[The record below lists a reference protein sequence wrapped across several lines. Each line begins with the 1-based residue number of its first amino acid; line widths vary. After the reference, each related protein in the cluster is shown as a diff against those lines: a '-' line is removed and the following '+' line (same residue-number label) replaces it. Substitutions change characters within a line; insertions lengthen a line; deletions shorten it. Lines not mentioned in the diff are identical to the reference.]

1 MSAKKNFKN
10 AYSIYDI
17 YDISNA
23 TSITIDK
30 KIFIN
35 VHHIQRRR
43 LITIWIQMSNLNILI
58 LCSIFDIPKM
68 SSNIIFECD
77 ILEDNKEQKYV
88 KKKQNVQ
95 IQYTETRNALVYEQM
110 QTQTILFSGI
120 LLNKI
125 QNIHRIITKN
135 KATKQTNQTKKY
147 QHCK

>member
-1 MSAKKNFKN
+1 M
-10 AYSIYDI
+10 
-17 YDISNA
+17 
-23 TSITIDK
+23 
-30 KIFIN
+30 
-35 VHHIQRRR
+35 H
-43 LITIWIQMSNLNILI
+43 
-58 LCSIFDIPKM
+58 KM

-125 QNIHRIITKN
+125 PNTHRIITKN
-135 KATKQTNQTKKY
+135 KAPTQTQLTTKNQE
-147 QHCK
+147 CK